1 VKPFAYLTPST
12 PAEAVGLLGQ
22 HGPQAQVIAGGQS
35 LLLAMKTR
43 AARPAVLVS
52 LAGVADLSGVRLAE
66 SGELVVGA
74 TTTYA
79 VLTRTPLSG
88 WHARIAAIAGN
99 LADRPVRTM
108 GTIGGALCAADPRYD
123 MLPLICGTGARLEV
137 LAPSGVRTM
146 APEEFFAVGGG
157 TSLQPDEILAA
168 IRFPSTSAFT
178 RVVFEKFRQ
187 RTFDAALASV
197 LCAVRTDAGCLA
209 DIRVAVGA
217 VCPVP
222 VLASEVVAGLN
233 GSVAAEVDPAAAAAQ
248 VAASVLGDDG
258 GTPLVQYQRELVRA
272 LAGRALSTALTV
284 GRS

>member
-1 VKPFAYLTPST
+1 MKPFAYLTPST

-43 AARPAVLVS
+43 TARPAVLVS
-52 LAGVADLSGVRLAE
+52 LAGVADLSGVRLAG

-79 VLTRTPLSG
+79 ALTRTPLSG
-88 WHARIAAIAGN
+88 WHAQIAAIAGN

-123 MLPLICGTGARLEV
+123 MLPLISGTGARLEV

-146 APEEFFAVGGG
+146 APEEFFAAGGG

-168 IRFPSTSAFT
+168 IRFPAASAFT

-197 LCAVRTDAGCLA
+197 LCAVRTDEGRLA
-209 DIRVAVGA
+209 DIRIAVGA

-222 VLASEVVAGLN
+222 VLASEVAAELN

-258 GTPLVQYQRELVRA
+258 GTPLVQYQRELIRA
-272 LAGRALSTALTV
+272 LAGRALSTALPD

>member
-1 VKPFAYLTPST
+1 MKPFAYLTPST

-43 AARPAVLVS
+43 TARPAVLVS
-52 LAGVADLSGVRLAE
+52 LAGVADLSGARLAE

-79 VLTRTPLSG
+79 ALTRTPFSG
-88 WHARIAAIAGN
+88 WHARIAAMAGN

-123 MLPLICGTGARLEV
+123 MLPLISGAGARLEV
-137 LAPSGVRTM
+137 LAPSGVRTL
-146 APEEFFAVGGG
+146 APEEFFVSGGG
-157 TSLQPDEILAA
+157 TSLGPDEILAA
-168 IRFPSTSAFT
+168 IRFPSAATFSGF
-178 RVVFEKFRQ
+178 VFEKFRQ

-197 LCAVRTDAGCLA
+197 LCAVRTEGGRLTG
-209 DIRVAVGA
+209 IRIAVGA

-222 VLASEVVAGLN
+222 VLASEVAAELN
-233 GSVAAEVDPAAAAAQ
+233 GSLAAEVDPAAAAAQ
-248 VAASVLGDDG
+248 IAANVLGDDG

-272 LAGRALSTALTV
+272 LAGP
-284 GRS
+284 